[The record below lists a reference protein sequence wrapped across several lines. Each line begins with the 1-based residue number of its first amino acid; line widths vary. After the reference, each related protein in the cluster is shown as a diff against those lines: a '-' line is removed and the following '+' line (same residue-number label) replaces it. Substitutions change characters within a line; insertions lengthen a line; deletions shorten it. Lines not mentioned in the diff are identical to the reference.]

1 MDLQEFPEDLDAVNA
16 IRDLLLSDP
25 SAVQECRLA
34 WALLE
39 GPVQGI
45 RALEIASGLHQDQVL
60 FLTSPEAGGLSS
72 YSLVR
77 TVERGTSWTSEGREK
92 GSYALA
98 DTARLPVTESVRLP
112 VTKNPLYN
120 PPTPQGGEGP
130 KDQTI
135 YRDRYAH
142 RFSERAVMDL
152 ANPALDLWRGRDKTE
167 LGSEGWRIGVIL
179 GFAPVELTAKEW
191 ADLCGGKDRA
201 KRLALKL
208 EAHSI
213 LAKTGKAR
221 ATRYLLDWSVP
232 LAIVQ
237 EDSENLMRRAK
248 HLQNEHAEEQRRIQR
263 PLSFEEIEVR
273 RRGKNPAQYAAYLQD
288 ASSDDE
294 TLGEARERM
303 RLLHHL
309 AGATEAD
316 WRRWFELDEEPEP
329 GIVPDTPEVLVEQ
342 VAESGKLGRPAQE
355 SLESAVVTPELLAEM
370 RKRVIAGSR

>member
-1 MDLQEFPEDLDAVNA
+1 MDLQEFPEDLDVVNA

-34 WALLE
+34 WALLD

-45 RALEIASGLHQDQVL
+45 RALSIASGLHQEQVWEI
-60 FLTSPEAGGLSS
+60 TSSHDGGLSPLG
-72 YSLVR
+72 LVR
-77 TVERGTSWTSEGREK
+77 TVERGTSWSSEGREK

-98 DTARLPVTESVRLP
+98 DTARLPH
-112 VTKNPLYN
+112 TKKTLYKN
-120 PPTPQGGEGP
+120 PPTPQGGEGS

-135 YRDRYAH
+135 YRV
-142 RFSERAVMDL
+142 RFASGIEL
-152 ANPALDLWRGRDKTE
+152 LDPELDVWRRSKDE
-167 LGSEGWRIGVIL
+167 LGSEGWRVAVITGL
-179 GFAPVELTAKEW
+179 APVAMTMAEW
-191 ADLCGGKDRA
+191 AELLQVSTAQARKLAGKFE
-201 KRLALKL
+201 K
-208 EAHSI
+208 H
-213 LAKTGKAR
+213 GV
-221 ATRYLLDWSVP
+221 ATRTKQGRSVSMSLDWTP
-232 LAIVQ
+232 LIHVVQ
-237 EDSENLMRRAK
+237 EDRELLLTRAK

-273 RRGKNPAQYAAYLQD
+273 RRGKNPAQYAVYLQD
-288 ASSDDE
+288 APSDDE
-294 TLGEARERM
+294 TPGEARERM